1 MNIFREKVINKKS
14 LQLIKNFSFVIASNI
29 VSVAISIVVILLLP
43 KFIGFHNYGYWQL
56 YILYTS
62 FVGLLH
68 FGWNDGLY
76 LRYGGDAYE
85 EIDKKLI
92 FSQFYL
98 LLLSQIAI
106 ASIGFLIVTAF
117 EFHYNKAYVLY
128 MTAIHMIIV
137 NVRYML
143 LFLLQATY
151 RIKEYSFI
159 TILDRVLYLILVSI
173 LLLFDIKDFR
183 YFLWMDIIGMTLS
196 LFLAIFYCKDI
207 VFHFFEFTEI
217 SVAFSEM
224 LENIRVG
231 IKLMLSNIAGKLVVG
246 NVRLGIEAVWN
257 VAIFGKVSL
266 MLSITSFAMI
276 FINSISLVLFPF
288 LRKTKQSD
296 LGSIYI
302 NMRHILTFFLL
313 IFLLSSYPLS
323 FLLELWL
330 PEYADSLK
338 YIFILYPI
346 ILFEGKMS
354 LLVNTYL
361 KVLRKEGVLLKIN
374 AIAFFV
380 SIALTLSSVF
390 VLKSIDAAMYSIV
403 FLSFIKL
410 FIAEVY
416 IQKILNINFWK
427 DILFELLVLAILIV
441 FQNLLTLQNSAIVFI
456 ASLFIYFVIVRSRII
471 NSIGFFKKSIL
482 SIN

>member
-1 MNIFREKVINKKS
+1 
-14 LQLIKNFSFVIASNI
+14 
-29 VSVAISIVVILLLP
+29 
-43 KFIGFHNYGYWQL
+43 
-56 YILYTS
+56 
-62 FVGLLH
+62 
-68 FGWNDGLY
+68 
-76 LRYGGDAYE
+76 
-85 EIDKKLI
+85 
-92 FSQFYL
+92 
-98 LLLSQIAI
+98 
-106 ASIGFLIVTAF
+106 
-117 EFHYNKAYVLY
+117 
-128 MTAIHMIIV
+128 
-137 NVRYML
+137 
-143 LFLLQATY
+143 
-151 RIKEYSFI
+151 
-159 TILDRVLYLILVSI
+159 
-173 LLLFDIKDFR
+173 
-183 YFLWMDIIGMTLS
+183 
-196 LFLAIFYCKDI
+196 
-207 VFHFFEFTEI
+207 
-217 SVAFSEM
+217 
-224 LENIRVG
+224 
-231 IKLMLSNIAGKLVVG
+231 
-246 NVRLGIEAVWN
+246 
-257 VAIFGKVSL
+257 
-266 MLSITSFAMI
+266 
-276 FINSISLVLFPF
+276 
-288 LRKTKQSD
+288 
-296 LGSIYI
+296 
-302 NMRHILTFFLL
+302 MRHILTFFLL